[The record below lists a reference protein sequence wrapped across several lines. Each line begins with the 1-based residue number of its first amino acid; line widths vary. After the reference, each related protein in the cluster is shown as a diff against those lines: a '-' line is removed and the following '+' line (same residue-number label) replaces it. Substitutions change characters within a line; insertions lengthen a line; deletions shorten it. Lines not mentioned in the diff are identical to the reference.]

1 MDRSDRQ
8 QLAWLERRC
17 RMLTGIIL
25 AALALAAGYGWLF
38 FSGQANLDGRQHFY
52 AWLVA
57 ALFYFAG
64 DLLAFIWFRVVTVR
78 LELMLAQLR
87 RELQRQAGALEEEEE
102 TLEPPDVEYVRPAEH
117 KG

>member
-1 MDRSDRQ
+1 MDRHDRL

-17 RMLTGIIL
+17 RLLTGIIL

-38 FSGQANLDGRQHFY
+38 FSGQVNLDGRQHFY
-52 AWLVA
+52 AWLIA

-78 LELMLAQLR
+78 LELMLAQIQRDLR
-87 RELQRQAGALEEEEE
+87 RQSGAVGVEEE
-102 TLEPPDVEYVRPAEH
+102 TLAAPEVEFVRPPEH
-117 KG
+117 KS